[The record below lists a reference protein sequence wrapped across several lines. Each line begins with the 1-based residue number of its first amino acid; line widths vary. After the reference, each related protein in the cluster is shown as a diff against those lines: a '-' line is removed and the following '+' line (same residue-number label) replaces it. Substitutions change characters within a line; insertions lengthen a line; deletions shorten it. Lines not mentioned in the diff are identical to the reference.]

1 MTGIGMGTDNNTR
14 QQKWQQHMMRGTTR
28 TGEEWKVQAMDPAP
42 YNEECKKGPRDIN
55 ISWAVGKFFLFHF
68 IFLSL
73 TKFLVIN
80 YWQQLPG
87 LAENREGHQETHGG
101 ETCQVS
107 TSQPPSQC
115 HITDTRHLPPTQNIN
130 PAPTSSLMK
139 NCSYGGLWVQLG

>member
-1 MTGIGMGTDNNTR
+1 MLQRTINEYLKKKKKTKQKKKNKEPQHDNEENCHRTMTGIGMGTDNNTR
-14 QQKWQQHMMRGTTR
+14 QQKWQQHMTRETTR

-80 YWQQLPG
+80 Y
-87 LAENREGHQETHGG
+87 
-101 ETCQVS
+101 
-107 TSQPPSQC
+107 
-115 HITDTRHLPPTQNIN
+115 
-130 PAPTSSLMK
+130 
-139 NCSYGGLWVQLG
+139 